1 MTVAGVSMLRL
12 VDWAGTPCVHNCDA
26 ESEGPASVVVA
37 RVTSVVVNATGAVEV
52 TIDADLD
59 GCKPVVE
66 ATRMIGREPR
76 CARFD
81 MLVRSPKDDALN
93 YVVRALPADIA
104 AGDLL
109 AFPCVGPSALHDV
122 RVA

>member
-12 VDWAGTPCVHNCDA
+12 VDWAGTPCVHNCD
-26 ESEGPASVVVA
+26 GPASVVVA
-37 RVTSVVVNATGAVEV
+37 RVTSVAVSATGAVEV